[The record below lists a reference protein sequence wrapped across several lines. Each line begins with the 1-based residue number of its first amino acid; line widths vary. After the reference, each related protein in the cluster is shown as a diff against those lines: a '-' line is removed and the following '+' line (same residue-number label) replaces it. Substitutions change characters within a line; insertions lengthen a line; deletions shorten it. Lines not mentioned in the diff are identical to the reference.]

1 MHYKSN
7 YTTRPW
13 TSYKNTREQVVPE
26 VGLVFSIGR
35 ESYYIFNV
43 APPNMVSPPKDTQGF
58 PAYFQAF
65 KVKSVSHI
73 HEDVDVDESV
83 SFLFEYKDS
92 KKKDMYVQDSSLTW
106 GTVFMII

>member
-1 MHYKSN
+1 MYYKSN

-58 PAYFQAF
+58 PHHPDRSTRRSRCPAAQ
-65 KVKSVSHI
+65 
-73 HEDVDVDESV
+73 
-83 SFLFEYKDS
+83 
-92 KKKDMYVQDSSLTW
+92 MPP
-106 GTVFMII
+106 